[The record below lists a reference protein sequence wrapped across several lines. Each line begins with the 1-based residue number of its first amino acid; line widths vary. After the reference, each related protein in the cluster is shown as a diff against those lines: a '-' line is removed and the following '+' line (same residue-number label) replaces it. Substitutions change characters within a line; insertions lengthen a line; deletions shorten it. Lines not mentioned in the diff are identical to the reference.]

1 MQQQQD
7 STIYPRVQA
16 QVKFFNR
23 DKGFG
28 FLKRPNK
35 LDIFLSGQALL
46 DSGINPFKIADNDLL
61 EFDLVPVEGKG
72 GKAKNIKII
81 AKASKDAGNSRA

>member
-1 MQQQQD
+1 MQSQS

-16 QVKFFNR
+16 QIKFFNR

-35 LDIFLSGQALL
+35 PDIFLSGQALL
-46 DSGINPFKIADNDLL
+46 DSGVSPFKIAENDVL

-72 GKAKNIKII
+72 GKARNIRVI
-81 AKASKDAGNSRA
+81 ARANKGE